1 MVKNYQDSVWHLI
14 IILTTIITA
23 VYIPLRLIFSIGHND
38 FFAVFETVITIL
50 FAIDLIYYQT
60 SLRRLRDHTLP
71 HHQEIPLGQ
80 RLFWFLADF
89 LAAIPFFWLPV
100 SPYFSI
106 LRVLKLLRIA
116 QYMHDWRLTT
126 LKYSEYL
133 KMVFFVFWL
142 LLFSH
147 YLACGWLALAR
158 ELYKGDNVSTYV
170 SSFYWVI
177 ESLTTVGY
185 GEIIPTTNSQKIYA
199 IMVML
204 TGVGVYGYIIG
215 NVASILAKRDP
226 AKTQYFDNLEQLNAF
241 VRYRDI
247 PATLQKRIKEYYAYI
262 WKKRLGFDEM
272 TFLSA
277 LPMGLRTEVEL
288 HLKCQVLDKIPLFQE
303 LDNSFIEEVALNLK
317 PDVYTPGEFICK
329 EGQES
334 DKMFFV
340 IKGELLV
347 LRQDGSVINILKEG
361 DFFGE
366 IALLNNQLRSAS
378 VQAVTYCDLYIL
390 EKEVFIYLLERY
402 PEIGAHIKKVAFER
416 QQNNISSSQQ
426 SS

>member
-1 MVKNYQDSVWHLI
+1 MI
-14 IILTTIITA
+14 
-23 VYIPLRLIFSIGHND
+23 
-38 FFAVFETVITIL
+38 
-50 FAIDLIYYQT
+50 
-60 SLRRLRDHTLP
+60 
-71 HHQEIPLGQ
+71 
-80 RLFWFLADF
+80 
-89 LAAIPFFWLPV
+89 
-100 SPYFSI
+100 
-106 LRVLKLLRIA
+106 
-116 QYMHDWRLTT
+116 
-126 LKYSEYL
+126 
-133 KMVFFVFWL
+133 FFVFWL

-158 ELYKGDNVSTYV
+158 DIYTGDNVSSYV
-170 SSFYWVI
+170 SAFYWVI

-185 GEIIPTTNSQKIYA
+185 GEIIPTANSQKIYA
-199 IMVML
+199 IFVML

-226 AKTQYFDNLEQLNAF
+226 AKSQYFDNLEQLNAF

-247 PATLQKRIKEYYAYI
+247 PAALQKRIKEYYAYI

-347 LRQDGSVINILKEG
+347 LRQDGSVINILKDG

-366 IALLNNQLRSAS
+366 IALLNNQIRSAS

-390 EKEVFIYLLERY
+390 EKEAFIYLLERY
-402 PEIGAHIKKVAFER
+402 PEIGAHIKKVAYER